1 MTPRSD
7 TLGSVFRKLRSRVRR
22 GRVDVG
28 RYEAPDPVTPP
39 PVEEIAEEGLLIAAS
54 AVRMAVKNRQI
65 VRALRDRDDYSEKAA
80 VKAAR
85 EVFTALARE
94 KRDEVAR
101 LDDIIA
107 YARDRPGRAL
117 HQTDYRKGDAELL
130 ERREQVSDILA
141 DKLDELAEDD
151 EYLRRIVV
159 AARDAAWEEIGSS
172 IQAQLARRPELEARS
187 REYREHRDQ
196 RIRELIKVDLPLLEA
211 SAKPEY

>member
-1 MTPRSD
+1 VDP
-7 TLGSVFRKLRSRVRR
+7 VFGRLRKRIRR

-28 RYEAPDPVTPP
+28 RYEAPEPVAPP

-80 VKAAR
+80 IKAAR
-85 EVFTALARE
+85 EVFRQLARE

-117 HQTDYRKGDAELL
+117 HQTDYRKGDSELL

-141 DKLDELAEDD
+141 DRLDESAEDE
-151 EYLRRIVV
+151 EYLREIVV
-159 AARDAAWEEIGSS
+159 AARDAAWDEIGAS
-172 IQAQLARRPELEARS
+172 IQAQLARRPELEART
-187 REYREHRDQ
+187 REYREHREA
-196 RIRELIKVDLPLLEA
+196 RVRELVGVDLALLEA
-211 SAKPEY
+211 SVQPEY